1 MSAPLK
7 RRIALLEAQL
17 YALKE
22 KLEQHQKIANNLLY
36 ENTELRMRNEAAAA
50 ALIGVDYFEATA

>member
-1 MSAPLK
+1 MSALLK

-17 YALKE
+17 FALKE

-50 ALIGVDYFEATA
+50 ALIGVDYFEAAA

>member
-50 ALIGVDYFEATA
+50 ALIGVDYFEAAA

>member
-1 MSAPLK
+1 MSALLK

-17 YALKE
+17 FALKE

-50 ALIGVDYFEATA
+50 ALIGADYFEATA

>member
-17 YALKE
+17 VALKE
-22 KLEQHQKIANNLLY
+22 KHEQHQKIANNLLC
-36 ENTELRMRNEAAAA
+36 ENTELRMRIDAAAA
-50 ALIGVDYFEATA
+50 ALVGDNYFGGEK

>member
-50 ALIGVDYFEATA
+50 ALIGADYFEATA

>member
-17 YALKE
+17 SALKE
-22 KLEQHQKIANNLLY
+22 VHEQHQKIAHNLLY
-36 ENTELRMRNEAAAA
+36 ENTELRMKIDAAAA
-50 ALIGVDYFEATA
+50 ALVGADYFESKA